1 MNFVFSAIFGVIAY
15 FLFPVDDF
23 SFSFSD
29 MTTVDLLR
37 LLGSIFLGIMA
48 ISFLFK
54 KH

>member
-1 MNFVFSAIFGVIAY
+1 MNFIFSAIFGAIAY
-15 FLFPVDDF
+15 FLFPVDGF

-29 MTTVDLLR
+29 MTTINFLR
-37 LLGSIFLGIMA
+37 LLVSIFLGIMA